1 MKHTFLFI
9 IISFFVC
16 ESNSQNISSNRF
28 KLDGEIKN
36 CDSCFVI
43 LGYINKAGKRISD
56 TGQIKNGK
64 FTFFGEISE
73 PTFATISGV
82 KKIVDFKDIN
92 SVDFFIEPIQLLV
105 KLDANN
111 YSDAKLVGLK
121 TNLEFKA
128 LIKSLDSLEKKYF
141 LLNRKIIQEKKAY
154 VTARTNHSRL
164 KHEQYTNVLIGRL
177 QKKNIESRKVIIKF
191 IKHHPNSYVSPYFFY
206 SLANQLPLDSAKK
219 IYYSFSENIQNSSNG
234 LFIKE
239 LFQQKEKNKI
249 GNQAY
254 NFMTFDYENQKVEL
268 NQFKGKYLYIDF
280 WASWCIPCREQFPKL
295 KNLYYKY
302 KSKGF
307 EVLTVSIDK
316 DTIQWRRAIVKDGLN
331 IWSNISV
338 SKEIEDNYDNVNNP
352 IPSGLLINPDG
363 KIIWKTGTSDSLE
376 DVLKRIIK

>member
-1 MKHTFLFI
+1 MKHTFLLI

-16 ESNSQNISSNRF
+16 ESNSQNISLNRF

-36 CDSCFVI
+36 CDSGFVI

-111 YSDAKLVGLK
+111 YSDAKLVGSK

-128 LIKSLDSLEKKYF
+128 LIKSLDSLEKNYF
-141 LLNRKIIQEKKAY
+141 VLNRKIIQEKKAY

-177 QKKNIESRKVIIKF
+177 QKKNLESRKIIIKF
-191 IKHHPNSYVSPYFFY
+191 IKHHPNSYVSSYFFY

-249 GNQAY
+249 GNIAY
-254 NFMTFDYENQKVEL
+254 NFMTFDYEKQKVEL

-363 KIIWKTGTSDSLE
+363 KIVWKTGTSDRLE

>member
-1 MKHTFLFI
+1 MKHTFLLI

-16 ESNSQNISSNRF
+16 ESNSQNISLNRF

-36 CDSCFVI
+36 CDSGFVI

-111 YSDAKLVGLK
+111 YSDAKLVGSK

-128 LIKSLDSLEKKYF
+128 LIKSLDSLEKNYF
-141 LLNRKIIQEKKAY
+141 VFNRKIIQEKKAY

-177 QKKNIESRKVIIKF
+177 QKKNLESRKIIIKF
-191 IKHHPNSYVSPYFFY
+191 IKHHPNSYVSSYFFY

-249 GNQAY
+249 GNIAY
-254 NFMTFDYENQKVEL
+254 NFMTFDYEKQKVEL

-363 KIIWKTGTSDSLE
+363 KIVWKTGTSDRLE

>member
-1 MKHTFLFI
+1 MKHTFLLI

-16 ESNSQNISSNRF
+16 ESNSQNISLNRF

-36 CDSCFVI
+36 CDSGFVI

-111 YSDAKLVGLK
+111 YSDAKLVGSK

-141 LLNRKIIQEKKAY
+141 VLNRKIIQEKKAY

-177 QKKNIESRKVIIKF
+177 QKKNLESRKIIIKF
-191 IKHHPNSYVSPYFFY
+191 IKHHPNSYVSSYFFY

-249 GNQAY
+249 GNLAY
-254 NFMTFDYENQKVEL
+254 NFMTFDYEKQKVEL

-307 EVLTVSIDK
+307 EILTVSIDK

-363 KIIWKTGTSDSLE
+363 KIIWKTGTSERLE

>member
-1 MKHTFLFI
+1 MKHTFLLI

-16 ESNSQNISSNRF
+16 ESNSQNISLNRF

-36 CDSCFVI
+36 CDSGFVI

-111 YSDAKLVGLK
+111 YSDAKLVGSK

-363 KIIWKTGTSDSLE
+363 KIVWKTGTSDRLE